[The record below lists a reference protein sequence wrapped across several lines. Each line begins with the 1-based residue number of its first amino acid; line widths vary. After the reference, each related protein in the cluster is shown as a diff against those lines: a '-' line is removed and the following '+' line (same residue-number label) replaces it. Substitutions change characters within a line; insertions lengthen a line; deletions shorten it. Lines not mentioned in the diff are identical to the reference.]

1 MRAIALVAIEN
12 FRLLRR
18 DRIFVPVLFACVL
31 ISFLAN
37 LVSGWS
43 IEEFQKI
50 LVDLGFF
57 GFQMTGSAVSVFW
70 AVKTL
75 ADARESGALEVQ
87 LAAPIARVSWLVG
100 RYLGLS
106 AALVLLSLM
115 VLGFW
120 QGFML
125 LNQFSWMQTN
135 ELIAF
140 AFLPLTWLVLAAMA
154 MTLATFCTQ
163 GVALFA
169 TASLWL
175 AGQTTS
181 LVEAALPPETDA
193 VTRQVVQTLARF
205 WDLQQLNL
213 VDFATG
219 LTIINPTE
227 LLLRALYG
235 VLLIAIFLTA
245 GSLVFRSRDAI

>member
-1 MRAIALVAIEN
+1 MRALLLVALEN

-18 DRIFVPVLFACVL
+18 DRIFVPVIFACSL
-31 ISFLAN
+31 ITILAN

-43 IEEFQKI
+43 IEDFHKI
-50 LVDLGFF
+50 LIDLGFF
-57 GFQMTGSAVSVFW
+57 GFHITGSAIAVFW

-87 LAAPIARVSWLVG
+87 LAAPIGRSNWLIG

-106 AALVLLSLM
+106 AVLLLLAGF
-115 VLGFW
+115 VLTFW

-125 LNQFSWMQTN
+125 LNDFGWMQPR
-135 ELIAF
+135 ELVAF
-140 AFLPLTWLVLAAMA
+140 SFLPLTWLVLAALGFM
-154 MTLATFCTQ
+154 LATFCSQ
-163 GVALFA
+163 GVAFFA
-169 TASLWL
+169 TGSLWI

-181 LVEAALPPETDA
+181 LVAAALPSQSDEI
-193 VTRQVVQTLARF
+193 TRRIVNSLARF

-219 LTIINPTE
+219 MAVVGQEE
-227 LLLRALYG
+227 LLLRGAYG
-235 VLLIAIFLTA
+235 LGLIAIFLTIGA
-245 GSLVFRSRDAI
+245 LVFHSRDAI